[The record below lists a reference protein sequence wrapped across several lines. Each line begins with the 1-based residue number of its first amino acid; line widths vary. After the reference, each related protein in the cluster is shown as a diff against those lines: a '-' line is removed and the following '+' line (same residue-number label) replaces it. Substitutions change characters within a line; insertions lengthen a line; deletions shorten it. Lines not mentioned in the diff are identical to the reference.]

1 MKYTIS
7 IDFDVETDNRVSAYR
22 LAEEIE
28 NLIATQI
35 ENKELFVALEG
46 SEVID
51 VWAWESKVQ

>member
-7 IDFDVETDNRVSAYR
+7 IDFDVETTNYVSAYR

-28 NLIATQI
+28 NLIAIQI

-46 SEVID
+46 SEIID
-51 VWAWESKVQ
+51 VYSWESEKG